1 MEFGWKKHGSGL
13 GIENEGGDGA
23 TIPELV
29 DDRMFHPKSNSKI
42 TTEVTQYTFD
52 Q

>member
-1 MEFGWKKHGSGL
+1 MEFGWKNDGSGH

-29 DDRMFHPKSNSKI
+29 DDRMFHPQSNSKI
-42 TTEVTQYTFD
+42 TTEVTTYTFD